1 MSFCRTQAVF
11 LGFLRLTAALSAGEG
26 NPAAF
31 LQSGPPTAIFFL
43 SPAYTDTVSLGGE
56 TMAQQLERKAGT
68 AQLPAGLTEAEVRAS
83 REAHGS
89 NRLSR
94 QKTKPFW
101 RQFLGNLNDPVIRIL
116 LAALAVNLLLLVRGS
131 DWIETAG
138 IGLAVFLATLI
149 STLSERS
156 SERAFARLSEEGDRT
171 VCRVRRAG
179 GVTEIPI
186 AQVVCGDSV
195 LLSAGEC
202 IPADGV
208 LTAGALKV
216 DQSPMTGE
224 SREVEKRAWSG
235 SLAGHRQEPSDPCSL
250 FRGCSLT
257 AGGGEMLVTSVGDAT
272 FLGQISREV
281 QLEQRDS
288 PLKRR
293 LGKLARQI
301 SIIGYVAAV
310 LVALSYLF
318 HVFLLDSGMR
328 ADVIR
333 LKLNDLNYV
342 LASLFHAFT
351 LGLTVIVVA
360 VPEGL
365 PMMIAV
371 VLSANVRKMVRDQVL
386 VRKPVGIEAA
396 GSMDLLFTDKT
407 GTLTEGKMSVVS
419 LLFAGGETFR
429 DLPTLR
435 RRCGACTADL
445 LSLGLRC
452 GGATLDAG
460 GRPVGGSATER
471 ALLDFV
477 AGEPVP
483 ESCGVISA
491 LPFDS
496 ARKYSAVTWAGHGDR
511 PVTVLLGAPELLLSA
526 VRGAMTPEGGT
537 AGHFSRAGVL
547 SELHRMNAGGGRGVA
562 VAVCTDPSVRAQSLS
577 GGIRGDFR
585 LLGILELSDPV
596 RADAPGAVR
605 DLLGAGV
612 QVVMVTGDS
621 RGTAQAIAG
630 ECGILC
636 GSQDLILTSDE
647 LAGMSDLQLKELLPR
662 LAVVARALPTDKS
675 RLVRLAQES
684 GRVVGMTGDGINDA
698 PALRRADVGFA
709 MGAGTQ
715 VAKDAGDIVILDDR
729 LSSIVRAVLYGR
741 TVFKSIRKFITL
753 QLTMNFSA
761 VGVTMICPFLG
772 IDSPVTVVQMLWI
785 NLIMD
790 TLGGLAFAGEA
801 PLASDMREK
810 PKKRDEGILNRYMVN
825 EIALLGG
832 MTVAVCLLFLKH
844 PLLTSQFRQ
853 TDGSLCLLTAFF
865 ALFIFSSVFNCFNAR
880 TDRLSVF
887 AGLGRNPVF
896 IGIMTAVLTIQLL
909 FVYLGGA
916 VLRTMPLTPRELGLT
931 MLISLSVFPL
941 EFLRKLLWRL
951 LHGRTG
957 Y

>member
-1 MSFCRTQAVF
+1 MP
-11 LGFLRLTAALSAGEG
+11 ALCQPVRKHQRWIPRS
-26 NPAAF
+26 
-31 LQSGPPTAIFFL
+31 PTARRVHPFPPKAKRRK
-43 SPAYTDTVSLGGE
+43 SPPVSFPVQE
-56 TMAQQLERKAGT
+56 AQ
-68 AQLPAGLTEAEVRAS
+68 P
-83 REAHGS
+83 
-89 NRLSR
+89 
-94 QKTKPFW
+94 
-101 RQFLGNLNDPVIRIL
+101 
-116 LAALAVNLLLLVRGS
+116 
-131 DWIETAG
+131 
-138 IGLAVFLATLI
+138 
-149 STLSERS
+149 
-156 SERAFARLSEEGDRT
+156 RT
-171 VCRVRRAG
+171 GKKAG
-179 GVTEIPI
+179 GVSLIGVKNGTPR
-186 AQVVCGDSV
+186 QVVS
-195 LLSAGEC
+195 
-202 IPADGV
+202 
-208 LTAGALKV
+208 
-216 DQSPMTGE
+216 
-224 SREVEKRAWSG
+224 
-235 SLAGHRQEPSDPCSL
+235 H
-250 FRGCSLT
+250 
-257 AGGGEMLVTSVGDAT
+257 
-272 FLGQISREV
+272 
-281 QLEQRDS
+281 
-288 PLKRR
+288 
-293 LGKLARQI
+293 
-301 SIIGYVAAV
+301 AV
-310 LVALSYLF
+310 KF
-318 HVFLLDSGMR
+318 WCHTKMH
-328 ADVIR
+328 I
-333 LKLNDLNYV
+333 
-342 LASLFHAFT
+342 
-351 LGLTVIVVA
+351 
-360 VPEGL
+360 PEGL

-477 AGEPVP
+477 AGDPVP

-547 SELHRMNAGGGRGVA
+547 SELQRMNAGGGRGVA

-577 GGIRGDFR
+577 GGIRGDFL

-647 LAGMSDLQLKELLPR
+647 LAGMSDLELKELLPR

-832 MTVAVCLLFLKH
+832 MTVAVCLLLLKH